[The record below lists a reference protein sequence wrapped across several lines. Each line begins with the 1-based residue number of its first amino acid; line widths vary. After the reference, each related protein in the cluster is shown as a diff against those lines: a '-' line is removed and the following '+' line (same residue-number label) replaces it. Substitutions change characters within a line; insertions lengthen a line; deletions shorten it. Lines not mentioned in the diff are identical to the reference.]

1 MEARIE
7 NFLAGLERTRGMSAC
22 AAIVC
27 TVLIFSLHGAAC
39 GQTGGERVVLDLSQ
53 VITMA
58 INASPEMAEKR
69 SEADAAKSDLAQAR
83 AGYYPQLDANAIA
96 GPINDAR
103 RPEVASGGRIIDP
116 SSSQWNIGAFGQS
129 NFTMTQPL
137 YTFGKI
143 SSRRDAAAHG
153 VVAREVQQV
162 RTGNEIALR
171 VKELYYALVL
181 SRAAIEAAREAGGYF
196 DEARTRMERL
206 LRLGSP
212 NVVESDIYR
221 VDAYRAD
228 IIRGKAEAEKGAA
241 ISYFAL
247 KSLIGL
253 PLDKD
258 FEPAEKT
265 LAFREEDLDRP
276 EAYIRNALAGRPE
289 FKRLEQ
295 ALAAQKS
302 LVEASR
308 ADRYPSFFA
317 ALVGSF
323 AGAPGRETLHN
334 PYINDDFN
342 HVGGTVLTGVNWHF
356 DFGIMKARV
365 EKERAEYERLTHTQ
379 ATARLNIPIQVV
391 KSYQDAKQWKVATEA
406 YQKAASASR
415 KWIVASLTSF
425 DMGTGTADD
434 LLRGIERY
442 GQNHG
447 RYLEALFNYN
457 MSLAQLDYAMG
468 VQSW

>member
-1 MEARIE
+1 
-7 NFLAGLERTRGMSAC
+7 L
-22 AAIVC
+22 
-27 TVLIFSLHGAAC
+27 VLG
-39 GQTGGERVVLDLSQ
+39 LSQ

-58 INASPEMAEKR
+58 ITASPEMAEKR
-69 SEADAAKSDLAQAR
+69 SEAASAKSDLAQAQ
-83 AGYYPQLDANAIA
+83 AGYYPQVDTTAIA

-103 RPEVASGGRIIDP
+103 RPEVAGGRIIDP
-116 SSSQWNIGAFGQS
+116 SSSQWNIGAFGRL
-129 NFTMTQPL
+129 NLTMTQPL

-143 SSRRDAAAHG
+143 ASRRDAAAHG
-153 VVAREVQQV
+153 VVAREVGQL
-162 RTGNEIALR
+162 RTSDEIALR

-196 DEARTRMERL
+196 DEARSHMQRL
-206 LRLGSP
+206 LEAGSS
-212 NVVESDIYR
+212 NVVESDVYR

-228 IIRGKAEAEKGAA
+228 IIRGRAEAEKGAN

-253 PLDKD
+253 PADKD
-258 FEPAEKT
+258 FEPADKT
-265 LAFREEDLDRP
+265 LTFKVEELNQP
-276 EAYIRNALAGRPE
+276 EAYIGKALAERPE
-289 FKRLEQ
+289 FKQLEQ
-295 ALAAQKS
+295 GLASQRS

-317 ALVGSF
+317 AVVGSF

-342 HVGGTVLTGVNWHF
+342 HLGGTVLTGVNWHF

-365 EKERAEYERLTHTQ
+365 EKEMAEYEHLSHTK
-379 ATARLNIPIQVV
+379 AKAELNIPIQVI
-391 KSYQDAKQWKVATEA
+391 KSYQDVRQWKVAVEA
-406 YQKAASASR
+406 YQTAAVASR

-442 GQNHG
+442 GQNRG

-468 VQSW
+468 VRSW

>member
-1 MEARIE
+1 M
-7 NFLAGLERTRGMSAC
+7 
-22 AAIVC
+22 
-27 TVLIFSLHGAAC
+27 FSLHGAAA
-39 GQTGGERVVLDLSQ
+39 GQTGGERMVLGLSQ
-53 VITMA
+53 VIAMA
-58 INASPEMAEKR
+58 VGASPEMAERR
-69 SEADAAKSDLAQAR
+69 SEAASAKSDLAQAR
-83 AGYYPQLDANAIA
+83 AGYYPQIDSTALV
-96 GPINDAR
+96 GPVNDAR
-103 RPEVASGGRIIDP
+103 RPEVVGNRIIDP
-116 SSSQWNIGAFGQS
+116 SSSSWAIGGFGRF
-129 NFTMTQPL
+129 NLTMTQPL

-143 SSRRDAAAHG
+143 SNRRDAAEHG
-153 VVAREVQQV
+153 VAASEVGQV
-162 RTGNEIALR
+162 RTSDEIALR

-181 SRAAIEAAREAGGYF
+181 SRAAIEAAKEASGYF

-206 LRLGSP
+206 LRLDSP

-247 KSLIGL
+247 RSLIHL
-253 PLDKD
+253 PPDKD
-258 FEPAEKT
+258 FEPAEKM
-265 LAFREEDLDRP
+265 LPFREEEMDLP

-289 FKRLEQ
+289 FKQLEQ
-295 ALAAQKS
+295 GLAAQRS

-317 ALVGSF
+317 ALAGSV

-334 PYINDDFN
+334 PYITDDFN
-342 HVGGTVLTGVNWHF
+342 HAVAGVVTGVNWHF

-365 EKERAEYERLTHTQ
+365 EKERAEYERLSHTK
-379 ATARLNIPIQVV
+379 AKAELNIPIQVI
-391 KSYQDAKQWKVATEA
+391 KSYQDVRQWKVAVEA
-406 YQKAASASR
+406 YQTAASASR

-442 GQNHG
+442 GQNRG
-447 RYLEALFNYN
+447 KYLEALFNYN

-468 VQSW
+468 VRSW

>member
-1 MEARIE
+1 MPA
-7 NFLAGLERTRGMSAC
+7 F

-27 TVLIFSLHGAAC
+27 TLLMFSLHGAAG
-39 GQTGGERVVLDLSQ
+39 GQTGGERVVLGLSQ
-53 VITMA
+53 VIAMA
-58 INASPEMAEKR
+58 ISASPEMAERR
-69 SEADAAKSDLAQAR
+69 SEAASAKSDLAQAR
-83 AGYYPQLDANAIA
+83 AGYYPQVDTTTLV
-96 GPINDAR
+96 GPVNDAR
-103 RPEVASGGRIIDP
+103 RPEVVGNRIIDP
-116 SSSQWNIGAFGQS
+116 SSSSWAIGAFGRF
-129 NFTMTQPL
+129 NLTMTQPL

-143 SSRRDAAAHG
+143 SNRRDAAEHG
-153 VVAREVQQV
+153 VASREVGQL
-162 RTGNEIALR
+162 RTSDEIALR

-196 DEARTRMERL
+196 DEARMRMERL
-206 LRLGSP
+206 LRLDSP
-212 NVVESDIYR
+212 NVVESDVYR

-253 PLDKD
+253 PPDQE
-258 FEPAEKT
+258 FEPAEKI
-265 LAFREEDLDRP
+265 LPFREEELDRP
-276 EAYIRNALAGRPE
+276 EAYVRNALAGRPE
-289 FKRLEQ
+289 FKELEQ
-295 ALAAQKS
+295 GLAAQRS

-317 ALVGSF
+317 ALAGSV

-334 PYINDDFN
+334 PYFTDDFN
-342 HVGGTVLTGVNWHF
+342 HTVAGVVTGVNWHF

-365 EKERAEYERLTHTQ
+365 EKERAEYERLAHTK
-379 ATARLNIPIQVV
+379 AKAELNIPIQVI
-391 KSYQDAKQWKVATEA
+391 KSYQDVRQWKVAVEA
-406 YQKAASASR
+406 YQTATSASR

-442 GQNHG
+442 GQNRG
-447 RYLEALFNYN
+447 KYLEALFNYN

-468 VQSW
+468 VRSW

>member
-7 NFLAGLERTRGMSAC
+7 SFLAGLERTRGMSAC

-27 TVLIFSLHGAAC
+27 TALIFSLHGAAC

-103 RPEVASGGRIIDP
+103 RPEVAAGGRIIDP

-212 NVVESDIYR
+212 NV
-221 VDAYRAD
+221 
-228 IIRGKAEAEKGAA
+228 
-241 ISYFAL
+241 F
-247 KSLIGL
+247 
-253 PLDKD
+253 
-258 FEPAEKT
+258 
-265 LAFREEDLDRP
+265 
-276 EAYIRNALAGRPE
+276 
-289 FKRLEQ
+289 
-295 ALAAQKS
+295 
-302 LVEASR
+302 
-308 ADRYPSFFA
+308 
-317 ALVGSF
+317 
-323 AGAPGRETLHN
+323 
-334 PYINDDFN
+334 
-342 HVGGTVLTGVNWHF
+342 
-356 DFGIMKARV
+356 
-365 EKERAEYERLTHTQ
+365 
-379 ATARLNIPIQVV
+379 
-391 KSYQDAKQWKVATEA
+391 
-406 YQKAASASR
+406 
-415 KWIVASLTSF
+415 
-425 DMGTGTADD
+425 
-434 LLRGIERY
+434 
-442 GQNHG
+442 
-447 RYLEALFNYN
+447 
-457 MSLAQLDYAMG
+457 
-468 VQSW
+468 